1 MEVFN
6 LVKNET
12 HNANA
17 VTATNIFGIAE
28 IDYEQMHVDTEERHI
43 KSILELPKSIMNT

>member
-1 MEVFN
+1 MRHAARYT
-6 LVKNET
+6 VKET
-12 HNANA
+12 
-17 VTATNIFGIAE
+17 ISFGVAE